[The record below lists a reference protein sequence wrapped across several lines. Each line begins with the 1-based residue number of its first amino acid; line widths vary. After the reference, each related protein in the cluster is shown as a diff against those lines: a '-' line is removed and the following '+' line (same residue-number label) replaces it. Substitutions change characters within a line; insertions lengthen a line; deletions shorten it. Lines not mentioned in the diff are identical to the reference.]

1 MAADSKLIQE
11 QKESHEE
18 LIQYNVS
25 YADVS
30 QFSCWTSML
39 VSGFHLIKP
48 FQQKEWVLKHFC
60 HCAWMAYESSLRK
73 GTKSS
78 TRVSLTGKEHPLLP
92 MLGSHIQS

>member
-11 QKESHEE
+11 QKENHEE

-39 VSGFHLIKP
+39 VSGFRLINS

-60 HCAWMAYESSLRK
+60 HHAGMADESSLRK
-73 GTKSS
+73 GRESS
-78 TRVSLTGKEHPLLP
+78 TLVRHPRKEHPLLP
-92 MLGSHIQS
+92 LLGWHLQS